1 MAQRRYILPFNTAL
15 ETGLRAL
22 SIIVAAYPRAFDLQR
37 LVVYDHL
44 VVHTADIGGPASLH
58 PEVPMRSAALLVR
71 RPIVERGL
79 LLMMSRGLVE
89 RYLGSNGITYTSG
102 EFAEVFMNSLESLY
116 VCALKEKARWVV
128 NEFAE
133 LDDADLRALM
143 REKFG
148 TWMEEFDG
156 ARMRSA
162 GNP

>member
-1 MAQRRYILPFNTAL
+1 
-15 ETGLRAL
+15 
-22 SIIVAAYPRAFDLQR
+22 
-37 LVVYDHL
+37 
-44 VVHTADIGGPASLH
+44 
-58 PEVPMRSAALLVR
+58 
-71 RPIVERGL
+71 
-79 LLMMSRGLVE
+79 MMSRGLVE